1 MGRKIKYKFIFK
13 EIPVNP
19 YSVFLWVIISNDPS
33 KAVEEFTSQNPGLK
47 IAWDNGWAAW
57 TEDYFYQDNYLTII
71 FDQSSFDEGT
81 AAHEAIHIKN
91 LVMQHAGIKH
101 DFKND
106 EPEAYL
112 AGLIVDEIYK
122 VWKEY
127 KKK

>member
-1 MGRKIKYKFIFK
+1 MARGKYKSVFR

-19 YSVFLWVIISNDPS
+19 YSVSLWVLISNNPS
-33 KAVEEFTSQNPGLK
+33 KTLEEFTAKHPGLK
-47 IAWDNGWAAW
+47 IQWGKDFAAW
-57 TEDYFYQDNYLTII
+57 TEDEFYKDNYLTVI
-71 FDQSSFDEGT
+71 FDKASFDEGT

-106 EPEAYL
+106 EPEAYVT
-112 AGLIVDEIYK
+112 GLIVDEIYK